1 MKKILILLSFL
12 FNTIY
17 GDDTFFVS
25 LDKDLSQNTKYIYYI
40 QDKNHIFTQDDIKT
54 NPNLQPL
61 IDKTIKSSLGP
72 YWTRMKLQN
81 ISKENIKFAIYNNL
95 PGTNYADVF
104 VYENDKLINT
114 HLLGDLRD
122 IKQREVP
129 STKSMFVL
137 DAKSNQTYTIIAKIE
152 NASLTELDWKIVPF
166 EEFNQAQSKELFLWG
181 LFLGIFF
188 MYFLYT
194 LISFLIYKDKT
205 YLMIF
210 GYAFFASIYL
220 LAINGVIYY
229 LNFGLNLHF
238 INLFGWTA
246 SAFGVMFLYP
256 FAYFFFEIYSKYP
269 RLAKI
274 FYVMTGFYA
283 TVIVLTIYSTLFD
296 DIHLFWL
303 IPTVFLG
310 HIITV
315 IVLFAIGIYMTIKK
329 EEGSKYYLVAQGLIL
344 FAITTYT
351 FALINVIDFEP
362 IHNHIVAMAMI
373 VDCFFFLFIQYRK
386 NSQKQKELENSKKI
400 MLENSRFHS
409 IGKAIGNITHQWK
422 HPLSQIGSGISAME
436 FEHLYNKDSFEKHFP
451 KDIKNIKKSIQLMQ
465 DTMDQFTQ
473 FYSKNIEIKNFYP
486 RNILND
492 IIINILNHKIKEID
506 VKISI
511 HCDNEL
517 NINSYEHIFSNVM
530 IILLDN
536 SLDAFSKDSQDKQIK
551 ICIQKIDKKVNILYK
566 DNAGGI
572 KIKPIEKVF
581 DYFESSKGEKGS
593 GFGLAIAKEL
603 ITEQLKG
610 EIKLKNKDYGVEF
623 RIIF

>member
-246 SAFGVMFLYP
+246 SAFGVMFYILLLI
-256 FAYFFFEIYSKYP
+256 FSLKY
-269 RLAKI
+269 
-274 FYVMTGFYA
+274 TQ
-283 TVIVLTIYSTLFD
+283 STLD
-296 DIHLFWL
+296 LQ
-303 IPTVFLG
+303 
-310 HIITV
+310 
-315 IVLFAIGIYMTIKK
+315 
-329 EEGSKYYLVAQGLIL
+329 KY
-344 FAITTYT
+344 F
-351 FALINVIDFEP
+351 
-362 IHNHIVAMAMI
+362 
-373 VDCFFFLFIQYRK
+373 
-386 NSQKQKELENSKKI
+386 
-400 MLENSRFHS
+400 ML
-409 IGKAIGNITHQWK
+409 
-422 HPLSQIGSGISAME
+422 
-436 FEHLYNKDSFEKHFP
+436 
-451 KDIKNIKKSIQLMQ
+451 
-465 DTMDQFTQ
+465 
-473 FYSKNIEIKNFYP
+473 
-486 RNILND
+486 
-492 IIINILNHKIKEID
+492 
-506 VKISI
+506 
-511 HCDNEL
+511 
-517 NINSYEHIFSNVM
+517 
-530 IILLDN
+530 
-536 SLDAFSKDSQDKQIK
+536 
-551 ICIQKIDKKVNILYK
+551 
-566 DNAGGI
+566 
-572 KIKPIEKVF
+572 
-581 DYFESSKGEKGS
+581 
-593 GFGLAIAKEL
+593 
-603 ITEQLKG
+603 
-610 EIKLKNKDYGVEF
+610 
-623 RIIF
+623 